1 MKRVY
6 VAGPY
11 SADNITDVFEN
22 IRKGMRAGTEVFL
35 AGYSP
40 YVPWHDF
47 HHHLMFRDGESL
59 SISIDDYYEMSMA
72 WLVVSDAMLV
82 LPGWRKSKGTIAEI
96 AKAVEL
102 KIPIFY
108 SLNDLIHG
116 LEVD

>member
-11 SADNITDVFEN
+11 SADDISDVFEN
-22 IRKGMRAGTEVFL
+22 IRKGMRMGVEVFL

-47 HHHLMFRDGESL
+47 HHNLMLRDGESL
-59 SISIDDYYEMSMA
+59 SVDDYYEMSMA

-82 LPGWRKSKGTIAEI
+82 LPGWQKSKGTIAEMT
-96 AKAVEL
+96 KATEL
-102 KIPIFY
+102 LIPIYF
-108 SLNDLIHG
+108 SLADLING
-116 LEVD
+116 LEV

>member
-11 SADNITDVFEN
+11 SADDISDVFEN
-22 IRKGMRAGTEVFL
+22 IRKGMRMGVEVFL

-47 HHHLMFRDGESL
+47 HHNLMLRDGESL
-59 SISIDDYYEMSMA
+59 SVDDYYEMSMA

-82 LPGWRKSKGTIAEI
+82 LPGWQKSKGTIAEI
-96 AKAVEL
+96 TRAVEL
-102 KIPIFY
+102 DIPIFY
-108 SLNDLIHG
+108 SLSDLING
-116 LEVD
+116 LEVN

>member
-11 SADNITDVFEN
+11 SADNFIDCLEN
-22 IRKGMRAGTEVFL
+22 MRKGMRAGVEVFL

-40 YVPWHDF
+40 WVPWHDF
-47 HHHLMFRDGESL
+47 HHQLMFRDGESL
-59 SISIDDYYEMSMA
+59 SVNDYYEMSMA

-82 LPGWRKSKGTIAEI
+82 LPGWQESKGTMAEI

-102 KIPIFY
+102 CIPIFF
-108 SLNDLIHG
+108 SLDKLKNG